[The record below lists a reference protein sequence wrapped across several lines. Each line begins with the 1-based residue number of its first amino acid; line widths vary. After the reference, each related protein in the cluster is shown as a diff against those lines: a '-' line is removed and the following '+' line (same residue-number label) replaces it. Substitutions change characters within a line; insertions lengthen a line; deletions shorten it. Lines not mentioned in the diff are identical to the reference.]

1 MNIAP
6 IIVTGMHR
14 SGTSLVSRL
23 LILNNVFLGSKLDI
37 NYESVYFQRINKWI
51 LSCNGSTWDNPI
63 SLNHLNDNDKKILN
77 KKLMN
82 VTCSRFTNSLYFG
95 ISNIL
100 LNNSFYNQKKLW
112 GWKDPVNIFTAC
124 LWKEI
129 YPNCKII
136 NITRSPLNVSKS
148 LLMRQKK
155 LQNIDMNVQEKIFSF
170 FLPVISINKGGILS
184 SFKLSSVNDCLILYK
199 KYLNQME
206 INNNEFNE
214 NILNIT
220 YESLLDNSEFVLSK
234 IFDFCNISKQNI
246 NNSLKI
252 IDKSKFK
259 KNDDELTYDIKLL
272 DDLEINF

>member
-1 MNIAP
+1 M
-6 IIVTGMHR
+6 
-14 SGTSLVSRL
+14 
-23 LILNNVFLGSKLDI
+23 
-37 NYESVYFQRINKWI
+37 
-51 LSCNGSTWDNPI
+51 
-63 SLNHLNDNDKKILN
+63 
-77 KKLMN
+77 
-82 VTCSRFTNSLYFG
+82 
-95 ISNIL
+95 
-100 LNNSFYNQKKLW
+100 
-112 GWKDPVNIFTAC
+112 NIFTAC
-124 LWKEI
+124 LWKKI
-129 YPNCKII
+129 YPNSKII

-148 LLMRQKK
+148 LLMRQKI

-206 INNNEFNE
+206 INNTEFNE

-220 YESLLDNSEFVLSK
+220 YESLLDNSEFVLSE